1 MTLWQNRH
9 CENCD
14 HAFIGDK
21 LKNVVLCPKLWI
33 WSKNGE
39 YVLDSIEMFEKL
51 GTSKLELRHPMVRKT
66 FGCCH
71 WIQRKEK

>member
-21 LKNVVLCPKLWI
+21 LKNVVLCPVLYAWN
-33 WSKNGE
+33 KNGE
-39 YVLDSIEMFEKL
+39 FVIDSVEMFKKL
-51 GTSKLELRHPMVRKT
+51 GTSKLELRHPMMRKT
-66 FGCCH
+66 FGCVY
-71 WIQRKEK
+71 WKERKAK